1 VTLRDLPNLISILRI
16 LLVAPVAIMLM
27 EKNYLMALILFLV
40 AGISDGIDG
49 YLARRLDCRTRLGA
63 FLDPFADKLL
73 MLVCY
78 LSLGWLGELPIWLV
92 GAVIGRDILIVAGA
106 AFYHYLV
113 ENMEVR
119 PSLLS
124 KLNTVLQILLV
135 VVVLMAL
142 AGAPLPEVFVQFM
155 IWAVLASTV
164 LSGLGYL
171 LEWLRLTSVAL
182 RDNLGKDHTDD

>member
-1 VTLRDLPNLISILRI
+1 MTLRDLPNLISILRI
-16 LLVAPVAIMLM
+16 LLVAPVAVMLM
-27 EKNYLMALILFLV
+27 DKDYLMALILFVV
-40 AGISDGIDG
+40 AGISDGVDG
-49 YLARRLDCRTRLGA
+49 YLARRLDCRTHLGA

-78 LSLGWLGELPIWLV
+78 LSLGYLEELPIWLV

-113 ENMEVR
+113 DTMEIR
-119 PSLLS
+119 PSRLS

-142 AGAPLPEVFVQFM
+142 AGAPLPELFVQTM
-155 IWAVLASTV
+155 IWAVFTTTV
-164 LSGLGYL
+164 LSGVGYL
-171 LEWLRLTSVAL
+171 LEWLKLTSVAL
-182 RDNLGKDHTDD
+182 RHNIEKEHRDD

>member
-1 VTLRDLPNLISILRI
+1 MTLRDLPNLISILRI

-27 EKNYLMALILFLV
+27 DRDYLMALILFLV

-49 YLARRLDCRTRLGA
+49 YLARRLNCRTRLGA

-113 ENMEVR
+113 EHMEIR
-119 PSLLS
+119 PSRLS

-142 AGAPLPEVFVQFM
+142 AGAPLPALFVQGM
-155 IWAVLASTV
+155 IWAVLATTV
-164 LSGLGYL
+164 ASGVGYL
-171 LEWLRLTSVAL
+171 LEWLHLTSAAL
-182 RDNLGKDHTDD
+182 RENMEKENRHD

>member
-1 VTLRDLPNLISILRI
+1 MNLRDLPNLITLLRI
-16 LLVAPVAIMLM
+16 LLVPPVALLLV
-27 EKNYLMALILFLV
+27 EGYFGWALVLFAA

-49 YLARRLDCRTRLGA
+49 YLARRFGWRSRLGA

-113 ENMEVR
+113 EHMEIR
-119 PSLLS
+119 PSRLS

-142 AGAPLPEVFVQFM
+142 AGAPLPALFVQGM
-155 IWAVLASTV
+155 IWAVLATTV
-164 LSGLGYL
+164 ASGVGYL
-171 LEWLRLTSVAL
+171 LEWLQLTSAAL
-182 RDNLGKDHTDD
+182 RENMEKENRHD